1 MSDIRAHSSSPLL
14 AFYGRI
20 AEMRYL
26 FTIASLRS
34 EALQLVC
41 TDQSSS
47 PNFHIYI
54 QCLVGFTSATGRHRL
69 HSLNRRGVR
78 SHNIFPRCDLYLV
91 KYIFLTTGFGYTT
104 GYGLL
109 WSHCAADADIIFLPV
124 VSIFFLIFP
133 RLISAVGDCMSTIL
147 RHMAWP

>member
-69 HSLNRRGVR
+69 HALNIIFSQVR
-78 SHNIFPRCDLYLV
+78 FVGLYLV

-109 WSHCAADADIIFLPV
+109 WSPCAADADIIFLPV

-133 RLISAVGDCMSTIL
+133 RLISAVVDWRSTIL
-147 RHMAWP
+147 LHTMWP